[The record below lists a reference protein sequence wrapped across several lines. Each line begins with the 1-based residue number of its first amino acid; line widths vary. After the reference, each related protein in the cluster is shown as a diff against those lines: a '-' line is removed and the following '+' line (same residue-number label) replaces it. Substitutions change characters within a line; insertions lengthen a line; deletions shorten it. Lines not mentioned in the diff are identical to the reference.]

1 MKDIEKNLVVYGSLQ
16 AEAQKLENIRCEIH
30 LNLTDT
36 SQLWADVYDLEGT
49 IGIRYASGFTN
60 KKIRFESISGNEEIC
75 FEGSRSSF
83 QIGGGSDK
91 IGRIRLDRYEETT
104 HINRNQIQSISFT
117 YYLTPI
123 EVFKR
128 KSVRVTHD
136 SRGLLF
142 GYDYLEKDT
151 SKWQDESFSFPTEI
165 GDFVFYPGLIFSEE
179 NDDVVTVKNQMK
191 VLIQVNADNINIQE
205 TRSQVE
211 AKLGEFLQMLS
222 FIESRFTNWFVCEID
237 ARGASG
243 KGFVADVYKSI
254 PQWKYPWDQ
263 HLQMHA
269 AEYHKILPLLVD
281 RYASLDEE
289 TKTTLDKALRQLLV
303 ATKPNQPVETEL
315 VYWHSCLEVLTK
327 ILAKDRMK
335 EFKYWGFSKRLLQ
348 VCDDAKIEWMDLYPD
363 IKKEEVSLQQ
373 SPQKLEITS
382 IRNAMIHDGDYPAM
396 DKYDAVFLENTR
408 AAALAERMVMCV
420 LGIDYSETPVGKYR
434 RFRG

>member
-1 MKDIEKNLVVYGSLQ
+1 MKDIEKNLVIYGSLQ
-16 AEAQKLENIRCEIH
+16 TEAHKLDNIRCEIH

-36 SQLWADVYDLEGT
+36 SQLSADVYDLEGT
-49 IGIRYASGFTN
+49 IGFRYAAEFTG
-60 KKIRFESISGNEEIC
+60 KMIRFDSISDNEEIH
-75 FEGSRSSF
+75 FEGGRSSG

-91 IGRIRLDRYEETT
+91 IGRIQIDRYEETT
-104 HINRNQIQSISFT
+104 HINRNPIQSISFT

-123 EVFKR
+123 EIFKR
-128 KSVRVTHD
+128 KSMRVTHD

-142 GYDYLEKDT
+142 GYDWLESDT
-151 SKWQDESFSFPTEI
+151 QQWKDESFTFSTAI

-191 VLIQVNADNINIQE
+191 VLIQVKADNINVHE

-211 AKLGEFLQMLS
+211 AKLCEYLQMLS

-243 KGFVADVYKSI
+243 KGFVADIYERI
-254 PQWKYPWDQ
+254 PQWRYPWDQ

-269 AEYHKILPLLVD
+269 VEYHKVLPLLVE
-281 RYASLDEE
+281 RYSSLDGES
-289 TKTTLDKALRQLLV
+289 KTTLDKALRQLLV
-303 ATKPNQPVETEL
+303 ATKPNQPVDTEL
-315 VYWHSCLEVLTK
+315 VYWHSSLEVLTK
-327 ILAKDRMK
+327 ILAKEKMK
-335 EFKYWGFSKRLLQ
+335 EYKYWGFSKRLLQ
-348 VCDDAKIEWMDLYPD
+348 VCDDAKIEWMDLYPE
-363 IKKEEVSLQQ
+363 IKKEEVLLEQ
-373 SPQKLEITS
+373 SPQKLEITN

-420 LGIDYSETPVGKYR
+420 LGMDYRETPVGKYR